1 MDNNYFINNI
11 KKIKTDILNTFTKD
25 HIKLNCLISDYDLNK
40 KKIDMEIFEI
50 NEKIKDIEKE
60 ERKEERKED
69 TKISLSIRF
78 SLIIDNPI
86 NYTDYSLSK
95 YCKFIE
101 LELEKNDC
109 LFIPKG
115 WFHWITTEP
124 RTLSVNYEI
133 QHIES
138 KYENTFYNNLKK
150 KIPFAFKRDN
160 INIKYDDIIDK
171 LLKKDFSGCIISD
184 SYIDHS
190 PVVKPYQNFKKRFVH
205 RKISDILYNK
215 EFIND
220 YMYITHETTT
230 DDIYNKYSI
239 FPNIK
244 NDIINYN
251 NILYT
256 ANLWINFDKK
266 IQMGLHNDPQDS
278 ILSILDGK
286 KKILLASP
294 NEKSKLYLT
303 YNKAISSRR

>member
-1 MDNNYFINNI
+1 MDDNNYFINNI
-11 KKIKTDILNTFTKD
+11 QKIKIDILNTFIID
-25 HIKLNCLISDYDLNK
+25 HIKLNFIISDYDLNK
-40 KKIDMEIFEI
+40 KKIDMELLEI
-50 NEKIKDIEKE
+50 NEKIKNIEIEKKI
-60 ERKEERKED
+60 KEKNNLV
-69 TKISLSIRF
+69 SLSTGF

-86 NYTDYSLSK
+86 NYTNYSLSK

-124 RTLSVNYEI
+124 KTLSVNYEI
-133 QHIES
+133 NQIES
-138 KYENTFYNNLKK
+138 KHENTFYNNLKK
-150 KIPFAFKRDN
+150 KIPFTFKRNN

-171 LLKKDFSGCIISD
+171 LLKNDFSGCIVSD

-190 PVVKPYQNFKKRFVH
+190 PIVKPYQYFNKIFDN

-220 YMYITHETTT
+220 YMYITHETTS

-244 NDIINYN
+244 NDIINCN

-266 IQMGLHNDPQDS
+266 IQMGIHYDQKDS

-303 YNKAISSRR
+303 CNKMITSRN